1 MAVAVERTPHL
12 VLDEEYRIVEVG
24 PPAEAEF
31 GPLRGQGLW
40 DAFPD
45 SRPLFEPYYEKA
57 RRSGEPVE
65 FVQFYA
71 GWVGRVRAV
80 PEASRLLLFWDDLRR
95 LDTLTLSRLHTSLEE
110 TLAAIEEQE
119 TSIRRDTTR
128 DRFRVVDGG
137 RR

>member
-1 MAVAVERTPHL
+1 MAVAVERIPDL

-24 PPAEAEF
+24 PPAEAAF

-45 SRPLFEPYYEKA
+45 SRPLFEPYYERA

-65 FVQFYA
+65 FVQFYD

-119 TSIRRDTTR
+119 VSIRRDTAR
-128 DRFRVVDGG
+128 DRLRVVEGG

>member
-1 MAVAVERTPHL
+1 VAVAVELTPYL
-12 VLDEEYRIVEVG
+12 VLDEEYCIVEVG

-45 SRPLFEPYYEKA
+45 SRPLFEPYYERA
-57 RRSGEPVE
+57 RQTGEPVE
-65 FVQFYA
+65 FVQFYN

-80 PEASRLLLFWDDLRR
+80 PEGSRLLLFWEDLRR

-110 TLAAIEEQE
+110 TLTAIAEQE
-119 TSIRRDTTR
+119 TSVRRDTGR
-128 DRFRVVDGG
+128 DRLRVVDGG

>member
-1 MAVAVERTPHL
+1 MAVAVERIPDL

-24 PPAEAEF
+24 PPAEADF
-31 GPLRGQGLW
+31 GLLLGQGLW
-40 DAFPD
+40 EAFPD

-57 RRSGEPVE
+57 RSSGEPVE
-65 FVQFYA
+65 FVQFYD

-110 TLAAIEEQE
+110 ALTAIEQQE
-119 TSIRRDTTR
+119 VSTGRDTVR
-128 DRFRVVDGG
+128 HRLRVVEGG